1 MIKVQT
7 KTCMHCMQDGH
18 VEMTYDEYNTGKAL
32 YEKGALM
39 QEAFPSLS
47 LEMREQLISGTH
59 PDCWAEMWSP
69 RQSTSWAYDGAEDHS
84 S

>member
-1 MIKVQT
+1 
-7 KTCMHCMQDGH
+7 MHCNQDGH
-18 VEMTYDEYNTGKAL
+18 VEMTYDQYNTGKAL

-39 QEAFPSLS
+39 QEAFPNLS

-59 PDCWAEMWSP
+59 PDCWVEMWSP
-69 RQSTSWAYDGAEDHS
+69 RESQYDGAEDHS

>member
-1 MIKVQT
+1 MMIKVQT
-7 KTCMHCMQDGH
+7 KTCIHCNQDGH

-39 QEAFPSLS
+39 QEAFPGLS

-59 PDCWAEMWSP
+59 PKCWAEMWSP
-69 RQSTSWAYDGAEDHS
+69 RESQYDGAEDHS